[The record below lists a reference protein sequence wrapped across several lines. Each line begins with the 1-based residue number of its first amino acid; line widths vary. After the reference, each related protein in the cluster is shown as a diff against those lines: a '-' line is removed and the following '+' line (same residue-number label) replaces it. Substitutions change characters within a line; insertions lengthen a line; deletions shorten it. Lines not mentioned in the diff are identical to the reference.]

1 MGIPVIVG
9 ITGLPRSGKDTV
21 ADFLIAKHPGTY
33 KYSFAEPIVNMLNA
47 GFNQDFRSDYW
58 TERKKEPIPLLGKSP
73 RELMQTLG
81 TEWGRDHIHPDLW
94 VFLAAQRFLK
104 AGSGMIIPDVR
115 FENEADF
122 VRSRGGVLL
131 HMSKFDAPLPNGH
144 VSNAPVKQ
152 LERDIFVC
160 NDGDLTTLQ
169 HNVEGIFDGNVHTQ

>member
-1 MGIPVIVG
+1 MSLPVIVG

-81 TEWGRDHIHPDLW
+81 TEWGRHHVHPDLW
-94 VFLAAQRFLK
+94 VFLAAQRFIQT
-104 AGSGMIIPDVR
+104 GDGMIIPDVR

-122 VRSRGGVLL
+122 VRKRGGVII
-131 HMSKFDAPLPNGH
+131 HVSKYDVKSTGH
-144 VSNAPVKQ
+144 VSDNKISAATGDFGV
-152 LERDIFVC
+152 I
-160 NDGDLTTLQ
+160 NDGGLVELQ
-169 HNVEGIFDGNVHTQ
+169 HTVEGLFK

>member
-81 TEWGRDHIHPDLW
+81 TEWGRHHVHPDLW
-94 VFLAAQRFLK
+94 VFLAAQRFIQT
-104 AGSGMIIPDVR
+104 GDGMIIPDVR

-122 VRSRGGVLL
+122 VRKRGGVIIHVVGIREDRASEHDSDSGVRLEL
-131 HMSKFDAPLPNGH
+131 GDLR
-144 VSNAPVKQ
+144 VSNS
-152 LERDIFVC
+152 
-160 NDGDLTTLQ
+160 GDLSELQ
-169 HNVEGIFDGNVHTQ
+169 HTVEGLFDVS